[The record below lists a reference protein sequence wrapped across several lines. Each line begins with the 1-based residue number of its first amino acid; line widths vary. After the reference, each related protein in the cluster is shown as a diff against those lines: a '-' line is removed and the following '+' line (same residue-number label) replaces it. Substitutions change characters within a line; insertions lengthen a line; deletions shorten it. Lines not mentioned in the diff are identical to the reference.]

1 MLKVS
6 SVIVGFVAAVAIAQP
21 SLAIGAASAAVNPVV
36 ATTPSRDLQAQVIF
50 KIGTPEYRRETIR
63 RERERER
70 ERIRRQEERRA
81 ARRDYYRNYR
91 RY

>member
-6 SVIVGFVAAVAIAQP
+6 SVIVGLVAAVTIAQP
-21 SLAIGAASAAVNPVV
+21 SLAIGAASAIANPVV
-36 ATTPSRDLQAQVIF
+36 ATTPNSNLQAQVIF
-50 KIGTPEYRRETIR
+50 KIGTPEYRREVIR
-63 RERERER
+63 RRER